1 MTNCSTQ
8 TTTKKTKDETAKI
21 SSAVQGIEDDIV
33 KLKSEVERLEE
44 FSRKDSLRMFGIPH
58 SGDSSFEDY
67 DT

>member
-1 MTNCSTQ
+1 MTSCSTQ
-8 TTTKKTKDETAKI
+8 TTTKKPKDETAKI

-44 FSRKDSLRMFGIPH
+44 FSRKDNLRMFGIPH